1 MMKKC
6 KVNIR
11 QYLNFNYGN
20 HTIRKQAVKIL
31 TLLSPVYA
39 IMQEKSWNVALATE
53 LITNATSEISLM
65 RSEENFEVIASEAG
79 LTKADRVQPKRER
92 LQSKLLAGCLMNTT
106 LGIRGNDTSTSHW
119 DQERQAYFGVIDAF
133 TG

>member
-31 TLLSPVYA
+31 TLLSPVNA
-39 IMQEKSWNVALATE
+39 MMQEKSWNVALATE

-65 RSEENFEVIASEAG
+65 KSEENLRFLLLKLAA
-79 LTKADRVQPKRER
+79 PKLIVYNRSGREYR
-92 LQSKLLAGCLMNTT
+92 ANCWPVVS
-106 LGIRGNDTSTSHW
+106 
-119 DQERQAYFGVIDAF
+119 
-133 TG
+133 